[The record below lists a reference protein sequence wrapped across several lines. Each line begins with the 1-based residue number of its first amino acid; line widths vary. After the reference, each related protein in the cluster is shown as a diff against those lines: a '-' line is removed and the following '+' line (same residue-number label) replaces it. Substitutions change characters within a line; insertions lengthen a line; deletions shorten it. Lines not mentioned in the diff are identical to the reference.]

1 MTLNNDASILARMQS
16 FECIFC
22 DPRHYSKDFPRS
34 ESFVACSNCLEECGA
49 SFMSTGSSN
58 SSLCMRCFK
67 ALNALRRG
75 HPNQVGMPFNVQHVM
90 SMSPTASVTTT
101 SNKQLTLEKHGF
113 SFGGP
118 ATVDK
123 VEDSSVPKPKRP
135 LEYDPNLPPEVNE
148 AKHKG
153 MR

>member
-1 MTLNNDASILARMQS
+1 
-16 FECIFC
+16 
-22 DPRHYSKDFPRS
+22 
-34 ESFVACSNCLEECGA
+34 
-49 SFMSTGSSN
+49 MSTGSSN

-75 HPNQVGMPFNVQHVM
+75 QPNQVGMPFNVQHVM
-90 SMSPTASVTTT
+90 SMSPTASATTT
-101 SNKQLTLEKHGF
+101 SKQTVNFGKPAF

-123 VEDSSVPKPKRP
+123 FDDSSVPKPKRP
-135 LEYDPNLPPEVNE
+135 LEDDPNLPPEVNE